1 MIRLHVVGSGSKGN
15 CYLLEDD
22 DHYLAL
28 DAGCPWLDVEK
39 ACSFQVSKID
49 GCLITHRHSDHS
61 NYAKCFFKEGIQPY
75 SNDDTHSF
83 ILDTQGEYVKAL
95 AKNSILRIYNRWTV
109 VPWEVPHSNGNG
121 ELVPCYA
128 YFIKTPRE
136 HRMAYI
142 TDFLYSP
149 VAFSNL
155 KVQTILVACNHDD
168 EVTEEENGEGKYR
181 HIVTGHSSLSI
192 VKDLVLANQT
202 DELRNVILCHLSESN
217 ASPDKMQSVI
227 QEAVGNKVTVTIARK
242 GKTINLTQR
251 EVNQ

>member
-15 CYLLEDD
+15 CYLLEDN

-39 ACSFQVSKID
+39 ACNFQVSKID

-61 NYAKCFFKEGIQPY
+61 NYAECFFCEGIQPY
-75 SNDDTHSF
+75 SNDDTHDF
-83 ILDTQGEYVKAL
+83 ILGTHGKYVKAL
-95 AKNSILRIYNRWTV
+95 ARNSFLIIQKRWRV
-109 VPWEVPHSNGNG
+109 IPWEVPHSDRNGG
-121 ELVPCYA
+121 RVPCFA
-128 YFIKTPRE
+128 YYIETPSG

-149 VAFSNL
+149 TVFSNL
-155 KVQTILVACNHDD
+155 KVHTILVACNHDD

-181 HIVTGHSSLSI
+181 HIVTGHSSLSV

-227 QEAVGNKVTVTIARK
+227 QEAVGNEVLVTIARK